1 MLAVN
6 SKKPYK
12 KPSQI
17 RGERF
22 LRKNNLLVP
31 PEALSNI
38 EVIKRKARAIR
49 LKEEYQ
55 RKYLTKRRSTSTRR
69 VSQDAPTARAL
80 PVEPETVTGT
90 SYHNVKRTLTFCI
103 TIWIAFLV
111 AIAFCTL
118 VGYYLRT
125 IYY

>member
-6 SKKPYK
+6 SNKPYK

-22 LRKNNLLVP
+22 LRRNNLLVP

-38 EVIKRKARAIR
+38 EVVKRRARAIR

-69 VSQDAPTARAL
+69 SSQDASTSRVL
-80 PVEPETVTGT
+80 PVEPAT
-90 SYHNVKRTLTFCI
+90 STTYSSIKRTLTFCF
-103 TIWIAFLV
+103 TLWIAFLV
-111 AIAFCTL
+111 AIALCTL
-118 VGYYLRT
+118 VGYYLRS

>member
-6 SKKPYK
+6 SNKPYK

-22 LRKNNLLVP
+22 LRRNNLLVP

-38 EVIKRKARAIR
+38 ETVKRKARAIR

-55 RKYLTKRRSTSTRR
+55 RKYLTKGRSTSTRR
-69 VSQDAPTARAL
+69 SSQDASTARVL
-80 PVEPETVTGT
+80 PVDTAT
-90 SYHNVKRTLTFCI
+90 STLYSSVKRTLTFCI
-103 TIWIAFLV
+103 TLWIAFLV
-111 AIAFCTL
+111 AIVFCTL